1 MAKGSI
7 CIQFES
13 MADLLEQI
21 ALLVSGTHVCA
32 LKETRKALCHPIV
45 GMAERPA
52 GAAVSGG
59 ADFGAASNAIQ
70 AGKTPEGVSPRGVL
84 GCVGTDMSAGSSAA
98 PAAEPP
104 AKEPVPAEPSQPE
117 SETAVS
123 AAEVP
128 SAAHQQEP
136 SSESVD
142 NTVTPENVGTVDY
155 AVLLAFCERHP
166 EIGVDASKCGPS
178 YFRPLVEKRVTNY
191 LNAR

>member
-13 MADLLEQI
+13 MADLLDQL
-21 ALLVSGTHVCA
+21 ALLVPRTHVCA
-32 LKETRKALCHPIV
+32 LKETPKALCHPIV

-59 ADFGAASNAIQ
+59 VDFGAISNAIQ

-84 GCVGTDMSAGSSAA
+84 GCVGTDMSAGSSA
-98 PAAEPP
+98 
-104 AKEPVPAEPSQPE
+104 KESVPAESSQPE
-117 SETAVS
+117 SETAVP

-128 SAAHQQEP
+128 GAASRQEP
-136 SSESVD
+136 ASESVD
-142 NTVTPENVGTVDY
+142 NRVTLENVGTVDY
-155 AVLLAFCERHP
+155 AALLAFCERHS